1 MAYKEDQPEDALS
14 HRERGEL
21 NTLTSCARSLR
32 KQATDAER
40 ILWCYLRGRHMD
52 GYKFRRQVV
61 IKPYIVDFI
70 CLEAMLIIEA
80 DGSQHL
86 EQVVYDE
93 KRSLHLKSAG
103 YRVMRFWN
111 HDILTE
117 TETVL
122 EQIHNALMESP

>member
-1 MAYKEDQPEDALS
+1 MAYKKDQPEGN
-14 HRERGEL
+14 REPL
-21 NTLTSCARSLR
+21 NTLTSRARSLR

-40 ILWCYLRGRHMD
+40 LLWRYLRGRHMD

-80 DGSQHL
+80 DGGQHL
-86 EQVVYDE
+86 EQLIYDE
-93 KRSLHLKSAG
+93 KRSRHLKSAG
-103 YRVMRFWN
+103 YRVLRFWN

-117 TETVL
+117 TEIVL
-122 EQIHNALMESP
+122 EQIHNALMESSQPK

>member
-1 MAYKEDQPEDALS
+1 MAYKKDQPEGN
-14 HRERGEL
+14 REEL
-21 NTLTSCARSLR
+21 NTLTSRARSLR

-40 ILWCYLRGRHMD
+40 LLWRYLRGRHMD

-70 CLEAMLIIEA
+70 CLEALLIIEA
-80 DGSQHL
+80 DGGQHL
-86 EQVVYDE
+86 EQVVYDD
-93 KRSLHLKSAG
+93 KRSIHLKSAG

-117 TETVL
+117 TEAVL
-122 EQIHNALMESP
+122 EQIHNALMESSQPK

>member
-1 MAYKEDQPEDALS
+1 MAYKKDQPEGN
-14 HRERGEL
+14 RETL
-21 NTLTSCARSLR
+21 NTLTSRARSLR

-40 ILWCYLRGRHMD
+40 LLWRYLRGRHMD

-80 DGSQHL
+80 DGGQHL
-86 EQVVYDE
+86 EQLIYDE
-93 KRSLHLKSAG
+93 KRSRHLKSAG
-103 YRVMRFWN
+103 YRVLRFWN

-117 TETVL
+117 TEIVL
-122 EQIHNALMESP
+122 EQIHNALMESSQPK